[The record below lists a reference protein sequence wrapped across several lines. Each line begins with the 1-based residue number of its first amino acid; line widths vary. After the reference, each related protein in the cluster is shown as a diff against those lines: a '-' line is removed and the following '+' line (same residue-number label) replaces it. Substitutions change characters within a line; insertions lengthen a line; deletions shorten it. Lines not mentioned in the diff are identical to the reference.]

1 MNMLERKSLKRAA
14 IYTALSD
21 FEKGKAIAIAD
32 EMGGVTVSEMLRR
45 LVMDYQLKSAQN

>member
-1 MNMLERKSLKRAA
+1 MNMLKRKPLKRIA

-21 FEKGKAIAIAD
+21 FEKAKAIAIAD

-45 LVMDYQLKSAQN
+45 LVMDYELKTPQN